1 MVHAAFLH
9 PLVSVRRQVCEHR
22 YGKTSLMA
30 SISETLC
37 AIEQRAERAIVQ
49 ELRLLI
55 KEVQALQPTLTGED
69 LAHANAVQLKLEQLS
84 RNQLAESVEHPA
96 LIEAPELDF
105 DFID

>member
-1 MVHAAFLH
+1 
-9 PLVSVRRQVCEHR
+9 
-22 YGKTSLMA
+22 MA

-37 AIEQRAERAIVQ
+37 AIEQRADRAIVQ

-55 KEVQALQPTLTGED
+55 NEVQALQPALTGED

-84 RNQLAESVEHPA
+84 RNQLVESVECPA

>member
-1 MVHAAFLH
+1 
-9 PLVSVRRQVCEHR
+9 
-22 YGKTSLMA
+22 MA

-69 LAHANAVQLKLEQLS
+69 LAQANAVQLKLEQLS
-84 RNQLAESVEHPA
+84 RNQLAESVERPA
-96 LIEAPELDF
+96 LIEAPELNF